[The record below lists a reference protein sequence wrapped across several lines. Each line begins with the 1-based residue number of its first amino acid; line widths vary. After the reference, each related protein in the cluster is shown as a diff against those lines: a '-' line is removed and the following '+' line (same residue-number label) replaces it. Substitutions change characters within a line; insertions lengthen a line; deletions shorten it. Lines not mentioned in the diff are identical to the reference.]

1 MKHNSKKFLALF
13 LSTAMAVTPVS
24 SIYAEEPASELEAEQ
39 IVEME
44 VPEEEAMFLEEPTD
58 ALVIEPTEEQVS
70 DPEDVGTDEEQSL
83 QKIEVSEDAS
93 EDEEAD
99 VPEEGSELG
108 ETEPGTNPGEDT
120 GKESGEEPAG
130 GTEESGGSDTPEEVV
145 LSDGTY
151 HVNVESSS
159 SMFKVTDC
167 VLTVKNGEMSAVI
180 TLSGTGY
187 DKLYMGTAEE
197 AVYAK
202 EEDFISYQMNLEG
215 DYTYTIPVAGL
226 DKEIAVA
233 AHSSKKDTWYD
244 RTLIFQSEGM
254 TKNEL
259 TPGGDTGNNTE
270 SGTGNSGSSTSSNTT
285 GGGTGNP
292 SSNNNRPDQES
303 KHESDV
309 NGFTGRINSSTTIKD
324 GVYTPDQFTW
334 SGGTGRVSI
343 SCSKVTI
350 KGGQAYATLVF
361 SSDKYQY
368 VKANGNVYYPS
379 SKGGGTTTFV
389 IPVELNKNNHIIGMT
404 TAMSAAHE
412 VSYSIFIYL
421 AEADGTKGGSIAGSN
436 EKLDEQAPDI
446 LGLAYESETSLT
458 YAEYF
463 KIYHYENGIILL
475 EIDMTKDTARD
486 PKKVEEEAEKSES
499 EEDTS
504 DLTPKEEK
512 IMELYH
518 GNVVK
523 YLIVPEDVEIP
534 AGLDQEMIVINQP
547 VDRIYAAAEGAMVIL
562 DELGQEGKIAAVGCE
577 KEDCVIESIADA
589 MEEDQIVYAG
599 SYEEPDYK
607 KLLKSQWDL
616 SIFPSEILPGEEDEE
631 EEKEEKLEKLE
642 EIIERHTILEVRML
656 VDRSDDEEEELAKKE
671 WVKVYGVLFGC
682 EEKAAELFDAF
693 VAEAE

>member
-13 LSTAMAVTPVS
+13 LSAAMAVTPVS
-24 SIYAEEPASELEAEQ
+24 SIYAEEPASELETEQ
-39 IVEME
+39 SVEME
-44 VPEEEAMFLEEPTD
+44 VPEEEAVFLEETTD
-58 ALVIEPTEEQVS
+58 VSETEPTGEQVLDS
-70 DPEDVGTDEEQSL
+70 EVVGTDEEQSL
-83 QKIEVSEDAS
+83 QNIEVSEDVS
-93 EDEEAD
+93 EDEETDAS
-99 VPEEGSELG
+99 EEGSESG
-108 ETEPGTNPGEDT
+108 ESEPDTNPGEGT
-120 GKESGEEPAG
+120 GEESGDES
-130 GTEESGGSDTPEEVV
+130 EESGGSENPEAVV

-151 HVNVESSS
+151 HVIVESSS

-187 DKLYMGTAEE
+187 DKLYIGTAED
-197 AVYAK
+197 AVDAK
-202 EEDFISYQMNLEG
+202 EEEFIYYQMNLEG

-226 DKEIAVA
+226 DREIAVA

-259 TPGGDTGNNTE
+259 APGGDTGNNTE
-270 SGTGNSGSSTSSNTT
+270 SGTGNSESSTGSNTT

-292 SSNNNRPDQES
+292 SSNHNRPDPES

-309 NGFTGRINSSTTIKD
+309 NGSTGRINSSTIMKD

-379 SKGGGTTTFV
+379 SKGGGMTTFV

-412 VSYSIFIYL
+412 VSYIIFIYL
-421 AEADGTKGGSIAGSN
+421 AEADGTKGGSMAGSN
-436 EKLDEQAPDI
+436 EKLDDQAPDI
-446 LGLAYESETSLT
+446 LGLTYESETSLT

-486 PKKVEEEAEKSES
+486 PEKVKEEAEKSES

-534 AGLDQEMIVINQP
+534 AGLDKEMIVINQP
-547 VDRIYAAAEGAMVIL
+547 VDSTYAAAEGAMVIL
-562 DELGQEGKIAAVGCE
+562 DELGQEGMIAAVGCE

-589 MEEDQIVYAG
+589 MEEDQIVSAG

-607 KLLKSQWDL
+607 KLLKSQWNL
-616 SIFPSEILPGEEDEE
+616 SIFPSEILPGEEDEKE
-631 EEKEEKLEKLE
+631 EEEEKLERLE
-642 EIIERHTILEVRML
+642 KIIERHTILEVPML

-671 WVKVYGVLFGC
+671 WIKVYGVLFGC

>member
-13 LSTAMAVTPVS
+13 LSTAIAVTPVS
-24 SIYAEEPASELEAEQ
+24 SIYAEEPESELEAEQ

-44 VPEEEAMFLEEPTD
+44 VPEEEEVFLEEPTD
-58 ALVIEPTEEQVS
+58 TSETEPTEEQVADS
-70 DPEDVGTDEEQSL
+70 EDIGTDEEQSL
-83 QKIEVSEDAS
+83 QNIEVSEDAS

-99 VPEEGSELG
+99 ASEE
-108 ETEPGTNPGEDT
+108 
-120 GKESGEEPAG
+120 
-130 GTEESGGSDTPEEVV
+130 GSDTPEAVV

-187 DKLYMGTAEE
+187 DKLYMGTAED
-197 AVYAK
+197 AVDAN
-202 EEDFISYQMNLEG
+202 EEEFIYYQMNLEG
-215 DYTYTIPVAGL
+215 DYTYTIPVEGL
-226 DKEIAVA
+226 DREIAVA

-254 TKNEL
+254 TKHEL

-270 SGTGNSGSSTSSNTT
+270 SGTGNSESSTGSNTT

-292 SSNNNRPDQES
+292 SSNHNRPDPES

-309 NGFTGRINSSTTIKD
+309 NGSTGRINSSTIMKD
-324 GVYTPDQFTW
+324 GVYTPDQFSW

-379 SKGGGTTTFV
+379 SKGGGMTTFV

-412 VSYSIFIYL
+412 VSYIIFIYL
-421 AEADGTKGGSIAGSN
+421 AEADGTKGGSMAGSN
-436 EKLDEQAPDI
+436 EKLDDQAPDI
-446 LGLAYESETSLT
+446 LGLTYESETSLT

-463 KIYHYENGIILL
+463 KIYHYEDGISLL

-486 PKKVEEEAEKSES
+486 PEKVKEEAEKSES

-512 IMELYH
+512 NMELYH

-523 YLIVPEDVEIP
+523 YLIVPEDIEIP
-534 AGLDQEMIVINQP
+534 AGLDKEMIVINQP
-547 VDRIYAAAEGAMVIL
+547 VDSIYAAAEGAMVIL
-562 DELGQEGKIAAVGCE
+562 DELGQEGMIAAVGCE

-589 MEEDQIVYAG
+589 MEEDQIVSAG

-607 KLLKSQWDL
+607 KLLKSQWNL
-616 SIFPSEILPGEEDEE
+616 SIFPSEILPGEEDEKE
-631 EEKEEKLEKLE
+631 EEEEKLERLE
-642 EIIERHTILEVRML
+642 KIIERHTILEVPML

-671 WVKVYGVLFGC
+671 WIKVYGVLFGC

>member
-13 LSTAMAVTPVS
+13 LSTVIAVTPVS
-24 SIYAEEPASELEAEQ
+24 SIYAEEPESELEAEQ

-44 VPEEEAMFLEEPTD
+44 VPEEEEVFLEEPTD
-58 ALVIEPTEEQVS
+58 TSETEPTEEQVA
-70 DPEDVGTDEEQSL
+70 DPEDVGTDGEQSL
-83 QKIEVSEDAS
+83 QNMEVSEDAS

-99 VPEEGSELG
+99 ASEE
-108 ETEPGTNPGEDT
+108 
-120 GKESGEEPAG
+120 
-130 GTEESGGSDTPEEVV
+130 GSDTPEAVV

-187 DKLYMGTAEE
+187 DKLYMGTAED
-197 AVYAK
+197 AVDAN
-202 EEDFISYQMNLEG
+202 EEEFIYYQMNLEG
-215 DYTYTIPVAGL
+215 DYAYTIPVEGM
-226 DKEIAVA
+226 DREIAVA

-270 SGTGNSGSSTSSNTT
+270 SGTGNSESSTGSNTT

-292 SSNNNRPDQES
+292 SSNNNRPEQES

-309 NGFTGRINSSTTIKD
+309 NGSTGRINSSTIMKD
-324 GVYTPDQFTW
+324 GVYMPDQFSW

-343 SCSKVTI
+343 SCSKITV

-361 SSDKYQY
+361 SSYKYQY

-412 VSYSIFIYL
+412 VSYIIFIYL
-421 AEADGTKGGSIAGSN
+421 AEADGMKGGSMAGSN
-436 EKLDEQAPDI
+436 EKLDDQAPDI
-446 LGLAYESETSLT
+446 LGLTYESETSLT

-486 PKKVEEEAEKSES
+486 PEKVKEEAEKSES

-534 AGLDQEMIVINQP
+534 AGLDKEMIVINQP
-547 VDRIYAAAEGAMVIL
+547 VDSTYAAAEGAMVIL
-562 DELGQEGKIAAVGCE
+562 DELGQEGMIAAVGCE

-607 KLLKSQWDL
+607 KLLKSQWNL
-616 SIFPSEILPGEEDEE
+616 SIFPSEILPGEEDEKE
-631 EEKEEKLEKLE
+631 EEEEKLERLE
-642 EIIERHTILEVRML
+642 KIIERHTILEVPML

-671 WVKVYGVLFGC
+671 WIKVYGVLFGC

>member
-1 MKHNSKKFLALF
+1 MKHNSKKILALF

-24 SIYAEEPASELEAEQ
+24 SIYAEEPESELEAEQ

-44 VPEEEAMFLEEPTD
+44 VPEEEEVFLEEPTD
-58 ALVIEPTEEQVS
+58 TSETEPTEEQVADS
-70 DPEDVGTDEEQSL
+70 EDIGTDEEQSL
-83 QKIEVSEDAS
+83 QNIEVSEDAS

-99 VPEEGSELG
+99 ASEE
-108 ETEPGTNPGEDT
+108 
-120 GKESGEEPAG
+120 
-130 GTEESGGSDTPEEVV
+130 GSDTPEAVV

-187 DKLYMGTAEE
+187 DKLYMGTAED
-197 AVYAK
+197 AVDAN
-202 EEDFISYQMNLEG
+202 EEEFIYYQMNLEG
-215 DYTYTIPVAGL
+215 DYTYTIPVEGL
-226 DKEIAVA
+226 DREIAVA

-254 TKNEL
+254 TKHEL
-259 TPGGDTGNNTE
+259 TPGGDTGYNTE
-270 SGTGNSGSSTSSNTT
+270 SGTGNSESSTGSNTT

-292 SSNNNRPDQES
+292 SSNHNRPDPES

-309 NGFTGRINSSTTIKD
+309 NGSTGRINSSTIMKD
-324 GVYTPDQFTW
+324 GVYMPDQFSW

-343 SCSKVTI
+343 SCSKITV

-379 SKGGGTTTFV
+379 SKGGGMTTFV

-412 VSYSIFIYL
+412 VSYIIFIYL
-421 AEADGTKGGSIAGSN
+421 AEADGTKGGSMAGSN
-436 EKLDEQAPDI
+436 EKLDDQAPDI
-446 LGLAYESETSLT
+446 LGLTYESETSLT

-463 KIYHYENGIILL
+463 KIYHYEDGISLL

-486 PKKVEEEAEKSES
+486 PEKVKEEAEKSES

-512 IMELYH
+512 NMELYH

-523 YLIVPEDVEIP
+523 YLIVPEDIEIP
-534 AGLDQEMIVINQP
+534 AGLDKEMIVINQP
-547 VDRIYAAAEGAMVIL
+547 VDSIYAAAEGAMVIL
-562 DELGQEGKIAAVGCE
+562 DELGQEGMIAAVGCE

-589 MEEDQIVYAG
+589 MEEDQIVSAG

-607 KLLKSQWDL
+607 KLLKSQWNL
-616 SIFPSEILPGEEDEE
+616 SIFPSEILPGEEDEKE
-631 EEKEEKLEKLE
+631 EEEEKLERLE
-642 EIIERHTILEVRML
+642 KIIERHTILEVPML

-671 WVKVYGVLFGC
+671 WIKVYGVLFGC

>member
-1 MKHNSKKFLALF
+1 MKHNSKKILALF

-24 SIYAEEPASELEAEQ
+24 SIYAEEPESELEAEQ

-44 VPEEEAMFLEEPTD
+44 VPEEEEVFLEEPTD
-58 ALVIEPTEEQVS
+58 TSETEPTEEQVADS
-70 DPEDVGTDEEQSL
+70 EDIGTDEEQSL
-83 QKIEVSEDAS
+83 QNIEVSEDAS

-99 VPEEGSELG
+99 ASEE
-108 ETEPGTNPGEDT
+108 
-120 GKESGEEPAG
+120 
-130 GTEESGGSDTPEEVV
+130 GSDTPEAVV

-187 DKLYMGTAEE
+187 DKLYMGTAED
-197 AVYAK
+197 AVDAN
-202 EEDFISYQMNLEG
+202 EEEFIYYQMNLEG
-215 DYTYTIPVAGL
+215 DYTYTIPVEGL
-226 DKEIAVA
+226 DREIAVA

-254 TKNEL
+254 TKHEL

-270 SGTGNSGSSTSSNTT
+270 SGTGNSESSTGSNTT

-292 SSNNNRPDQES
+292 SSNHNRPDPES

-309 NGFTGRINSSTTIKD
+309 NGSTGRINSSTIMKD
-324 GVYTPDQFTW
+324 GVYTPDQFSW

-379 SKGGGTTTFV
+379 SKGGGMTTFV

-412 VSYSIFIYL
+412 VSYIIFIYL
-421 AEADGTKGGSIAGSN
+421 AEADGTKGGSMAGSN
-436 EKLDEQAPDI
+436 EKLDDQAPDI
-446 LGLAYESETSLT
+446 LGLTYESETSLT

-463 KIYHYENGIILL
+463 KIYHYEDGISLL

-486 PKKVEEEAEKSES
+486 PEKVKEEAEKSES

-512 IMELYH
+512 NMELYH

-523 YLIVPEDVEIP
+523 YLIVPEYIEIP
-534 AGLDQEMIVINQP
+534 AGLDKEMIVINQP
-547 VDRIYAAAEGAMVIL
+547 VDSIYAAAEGAMVIL
-562 DELGQEGKIAAVGCE
+562 DELGQEGMIAAVGCE

-589 MEEDQIVYAG
+589 MEEDQIVSAG

-607 KLLKSQWDL
+607 KLLKSQWNL
-616 SIFPSEILPGEEDEE
+616 SIFPSEILPGEEDEKE
-631 EEKEEKLEKLE
+631 EEEEKLERLE
-642 EIIERHTILEVRML
+642 KIIERHTILEVPML

-671 WVKVYGVLFGC
+671 WIKVYGVLFGC

>member
-13 LSTAMAVTPVS
+13 LSAAMAVTPVS
-24 SIYAEEPASELEAEQ
+24 SIYAEEPASELETEQ
-39 IVEME
+39 SVEME
-44 VPEEEAMFLEEPTD
+44 VPEEEAVFLEETTD
-58 ALVIEPTEEQVS
+58 ASETEPTEEQVS

-83 QKIEVSEDAS
+83 QNIEVSEDVS

-99 VPEEGSELG
+99 ASEE
-108 ETEPGTNPGEDT
+108 
-120 GKESGEEPAG
+120 
-130 GTEESGGSDTPEEVV
+130 GSDTPEAVV

-151 HVNVESSS
+151 HVIVESSS

-187 DKLYMGTAEE
+187 DKLYIGTAED
-197 AVYAK
+197 AVDAK
-202 EEDFISYQMNLEG
+202 EEEFIYYQMNLEG
-215 DYTYTIPVAGL
+215 DYTYTIPVAGM
-226 DKEIAVA
+226 DREIAVA

-270 SGTGNSGSSTSSNTT
+270 SGTGNSESSTGSNTT

-292 SSNNNRPDQES
+292 SSNNNRPEQES

-309 NGFTGRINSSTTIKD
+309 NGSTGRINSSTIMKD
-324 GVYTPDQFTW
+324 GVYMPDQFSW

-343 SCSKVTI
+343 SCSKITV

-412 VSYSIFIYL
+412 VSYIIFIYL
-421 AEADGTKGGSIAGSN
+421 AEADGMKGGSMAGSN
-436 EKLDEQAPDI
+436 EKLDDQAPDI
-446 LGLAYESETSLT
+446 LGLTYESETSLT

-463 KIYHYENGIILL
+463 KIYHYEDGISLL

-486 PKKVEEEAEKSES
+486 PEKVKEEAEKSES

-534 AGLDQEMIVINQP
+534 AGLDKEMIVINQP
-547 VDRIYAAAEGAMVIL
+547 VDSTYAAAEGAMVIL
-562 DELGQEGKIAAVGCE
+562 DELGQEGMIAAVGCE

-589 MEEDQIVYAG
+589 MEEDQIVSAG

-607 KLLKSQWDL
+607 KLLKSQWNL
-616 SIFPSEILPGEEDEE
+616 SIFPSEILLGEEDEKE
-631 EEKEEKLEKLE
+631 EEEEKLERLE
-642 EIIERHTILEVRML
+642 KIIERHTILEVPML

-671 WVKVYGVLFGC
+671 WIKVYGVLFGC

>member
-13 LSTAMAVTPVS
+13 LSAAMAVTPVS
-24 SIYAEEPASELEAEQ
+24 SIYAEEPASELETEQ
-39 IVEME
+39 SVEME
-44 VPEEEAMFLEEPTD
+44 VPEEEAVFLEETTD
-58 ALVIEPTEEQVS
+58 ASETEPTEEQVS

-83 QKIEVSEDAS
+83 QNIEVSEDVS

-99 VPEEGSELG
+99 ASEE
-108 ETEPGTNPGEDT
+108 
-120 GKESGEEPAG
+120 
-130 GTEESGGSDTPEEVV
+130 GSDTPEAVV

-151 HVNVESSS
+151 HVIVESSS

-187 DKLYMGTAEE
+187 DKLYIGTAED
-197 AVYAK
+197 AVDAK
-202 EEDFISYQMNLEG
+202 EEEFIYYQMNLEG
-215 DYTYTIPVAGL
+215 DYTYTIPVAGM
-226 DKEIAVA
+226 DREIAVA

-270 SGTGNSGSSTSSNTT
+270 SGTGNSESSTGSNTT

-292 SSNNNRPDQES
+292 SSNNNRPEQES

-309 NGFTGRINSSTTIKD
+309 NGSTGRINSSTIMKD
-324 GVYTPDQFTW
+324 GVYMPDQFSW

-343 SCSKVTI
+343 SCSKITV

-412 VSYSIFIYL
+412 VSYIIFIYL
-421 AEADGTKGGSIAGSN
+421 AEADGMKGGSMAGSN
-436 EKLDEQAPDI
+436 EKLDDQAPDI
-446 LGLAYESETSLT
+446 LGLTYESETSLT

-463 KIYHYENGIILL
+463 KIYHYEDGISLL

-486 PKKVEEEAEKSES
+486 PEKVKEEAEKSES

-534 AGLDQEMIVINQP
+534 AGLDKEMIVINQP
-547 VDRIYAAAEGAMVIL
+547 VDSTYAAAEGAMVIL
-562 DELGQEGKIAAVGCE
+562 DELGQEGMIAAVGCE

-589 MEEDQIVYAG
+589 MEEDQIVSAG

-607 KLLKSQWDL
+607 KLLKSQWNL
-616 SIFPSEILPGEEDEE
+616 SIFPSEILPGEEDEKE
-631 EEKEEKLEKLE
+631 EEEEKLERLE
-642 EIIERHTILEVRML
+642 KIIERHTILEVPML

-671 WVKVYGVLFGC
+671 WIKVYGVLFGC